1 MCEIT
6 IDVTSCGTGCH
17 IGSMPACILMNAND
31 LVFLS
36 PSWHAQQ
43 KLINV
48 CTELVSRVGMTFNA
62 TKSTVMI
69 FPPHR
74 TARLV
79 LGTFP
84 NFTLSGVALCG
95 RQLYL
100 FRSYHLSV
108 NDDNQDIAR

>member
-1 MCEIT
+1 MREIT
-6 IDVTSCGTGCH
+6 ID
-17 IGSMPACILMNAND
+17 
-31 LVFLS
+31 
-36 PSWHAQQ
+36 AQQ

-48 CTELVSRVGMTFNA
+48 YTELVARVGMTFNA

-74 TARLV
+74 TAR